1 METEQNTTS
10 RPKPAPATPGPD
22 TQDKIEPQ
30 HLGLKVLVQ
39 PEETDEVH
47 IECVP
52 GLKKRAT
59 ASAETMETDKLNS
72 IVAVHGLAAHPSKT
86 WFHST
91 TNVNWLSGERM
102 LPAALPSA
110 RIMAFGY
117 NSRWYGDGAV
127 KQSVGA
133 VSNHLL
139 TELDDKRKASLQSL
153 PVTQS
158 NRN

>member
-1 METEQNTTS
+1 METEQNTTP
-10 RPKPAPATPGPD
+10 RPKPAPTTLGSA
-22 TQDKIEPQ
+22 IESK
-30 HLGLKVLVQ
+30 HIGLRVLVQ

-52 GLKKRAT
+52 KLTKHAT
-59 ASAETMETDKLNS
+59 TSSEIMEADKLNS

-86 WFHST
+86 WFHRK
-91 TNVNWLSGERM
+91 TNVNWLSDKEM

-117 NSRWYGDGAV
+117 ESCWYGDDAV
-127 KQSVGA
+127 KQSVSA
-133 VSNHLL
+133 VSDKLL
-139 TELDDKRKASLQSL
+139 AALDDKRKASLQSL